1 MTKSQ
6 RDEYK
11 RSLFD
16 KHGPEA
22 AHLSQVRSSLIIPVV
37 AGGFIGAGIAAKKGF
52 SPVVVLLSAL
62 FGAVLLAALWWFF
75 VTRVSHGAGAMF
87 GEFIQPGGGRT
98 PYRQQYSEQDA
109 MVMRGEVARALASYE
124 EIILASGNDPDPRI
138 RAAELYV
145 KDGQLERAEAH
156 YKAVQR
162 MPNVAAKDD
171 VYVSN
176 RLVDLYLKWPDRE
189 VRALTEL
196 RRLIETYPDT
206 DIAQRA
212 RAGLANL
219 KSQLGAAE

>member
-1 MTKSQ
+1 MTKNQ

-22 AHLSQVRSSLIIPVV
+22 AHLSQVRSSLVIPVV
-37 AGGFIGAGIAAKKGF
+37 AGGFIGAAIAAKKSF
-52 SPVVVLLSAL
+52 SPALVALSAL
-62 FGAVLLAALWWFF
+62 AGAVLLGALWWLF
-75 VTRVSHGAGAMF
+75 VTRASRGAGAVF
-87 GEFIQPGGGRT
+87 GEFIQPRGDRT
-98 PYRQQYSEQDA
+98 PYRPQYSEQDA
-109 MVMRGEVARALASYE
+109 MAMRGEVARALASYE

-138 RAAELYV
+138 RAAELYL
-145 KDGQLERAEAH
+145 KDGQLERAEGH

-162 MPNVAAKDD
+162 MPNVTAKDD

-196 RRLIETYPDT
+196 RRLIDTYPDT
-206 DIAQRA
+206 DIAERA

-219 KSQLGAAE
+219 KSQLGDAE